1 MKGDEIMV
9 INGAIV
15 SDLDMMFIES
25 VLQEEL
31 TLCMMLRSART
42 GIGVNKQL
50 MIMMIN
56 IFSKKLIFQKI
67 FTDPPVIS
75 ALASGRNVDMIE
87 SLVCPPPP
95 TDNSINEDPISSLIV
110 PAPGKRKA

>member
-31 TLCMMLRSART
+31 TLCMMLRSSRPGT
-42 GIGVNKQL
+42 
-50 MIMMIN
+50 IN
-56 IFSKKLIFQKI
+56 DILTNTLI
-67 FTDPPVIS
+67 
-75 ALASGRNVDMIE
+75 R
-87 SLVCPPPP
+87 C
-95 TDNSINEDPISSLIV
+95 NSILLHS
-110 PAPGKRKA
+110 

>member
-31 TLCMMLRSART
+31 TLCMMLRSCRPGNCT
-42 GIGVNKQL
+42 YILGSE
-50 MIMMIN
+50 
-56 IFSKKLIFQKI
+56 SKKMHKFLLRNFLKI
-67 FTDPPVIS
+67 IIC
-75 ALASGRNVDMIE
+75 ASLFDSDFAN
-87 SLVCPPPP
+87 
-95 TDNSINEDPISSLIV
+95 
-110 PAPGKRKA
+110 AYY

>member
-31 TLCMMLRSART
+31 TLCMMLRSSR
-42 GIGVNKQL
+42 
-50 MIMMIN
+50 
-56 IFSKKLIFQKI
+56 
-67 FTDPPVIS
+67 
-75 ALASGRNVDMIE
+75 
-87 SLVCPPPP
+87 
-95 TDNSINEDPISSLIV
+95 
-110 PAPGKRKA
+110 PGKPEYFISVILY

>member
-1 MKGDEIMV
+1 MFKKFPGLMKGDEIMV

-42 GIGVNKQL
+42 GNFFVKLQHEL
-50 MIMMIN
+50 K
-56 IFSKKLIFQKI
+56 FHKKK
-67 FTDPPVIS
+67 
-75 ALASGRNVDMIE
+75 
-87 SLVCPPPP
+87 
-95 TDNSINEDPISSLIV
+95 
-110 PAPGKRKA
+110 

>member
-31 TLCMMLRSART
+31 TLCMMLRSSRT
-42 GIGVNKQL
+42 GITYFTSQL
-50 MIMMIN
+50 CIMESHN
-56 IFSKKLIFQKI
+56 LKI
-67 FTDPPVIS
+67 TSVSFYRSSCDF
-75 ALASGRNVDMIE
+75 
-87 SLVCPPPP
+87 
-95 TDNSINEDPISSLIV
+95 NSWTE
-110 PAPGKRKA
+110 R

>member
-31 TLCMMLRSART
+31 TLCMMLRSSR
-42 GIGVNKQL
+42 
-50 MIMMIN
+50 
-56 IFSKKLIFQKI
+56 
-67 FTDPPVIS
+67 
-75 ALASGRNVDMIE
+75 
-87 SLVCPPPP
+87 
-95 TDNSINEDPISSLIV
+95 
-110 PAPGKRKA
+110 PGKLYGTLHATFTQPLCLIDVVMVVELEIQANNFLLNSLTRFDFLIRYPFDSLNKIIASQLYEDKFKHDLRF

>member
-1 MKGDEIMV
+1 MSFALGFASLINEIMV

-42 GIGVNKQL
+42 GNFFV
-50 MIMMIN
+50 
-56 IFSKKLIFQKI
+56 KLQHELKFHKI
-67 FTDPPVIS
+67 FFKMYYTINTIGKCD
-75 ALASGRNVDMIE
+75 
-87 SLVCPPPP
+87 C
-95 TDNSINEDPISSLIV
+95 NSFRS
-110 PAPGKRKA
+110 

>member
-42 GIGVNKQL
+42 GT
-50 MIMMIN
+50 
-56 IFSKKLIFQKI
+56 S
-67 FTDPPVIS
+67 
-75 ALASGRNVDMIE
+75 
-87 SLVCPPPP
+87 
-95 TDNSINEDPISSLIV
+95 NS
-110 PAPGKRKA
+110 

>member
-42 GIGVNKQL
+42 GTSNSWSNKN
-50 MIMMIN
+50 N
-56 IFSKKLIFQKI
+56 IFFIPKIIFFLLQIHQSFRHWQVVEMLI
-67 FTDPPVIS
+67 
-75 ALASGRNVDMIE
+75 
-87 SLVCPPPP
+87 
-95 TDNSINEDPISSLIV
+95 
-110 PAPGKRKA
+110 

>member
-42 GIGVNKQL
+42 GNFLV
-50 MIMMIN
+50 
-56 IFSKKLIFQKI
+56 KLQH
-67 FTDPPVIS
+67 
-75 ALASGRNVDMIE
+75 
-87 SLVCPPPP
+87 
-95 TDNSINEDPISSLIV
+95 
-110 PAPGKRKA
+110 

>member
-31 TLCMMLRSART
+31 TLCMMLRSSR
-42 GIGVNKQL
+42 
-50 MIMMIN
+50 
-56 IFSKKLIFQKI
+56 
-67 FTDPPVIS
+67 
-75 ALASGRNVDMIE
+75 
-87 SLVCPPPP
+87 
-95 TDNSINEDPISSLIV
+95 
-110 PAPGKRKA
+110 PGKCTEHYMLLSRNLV

>member
-42 GIGVNKQL
+42 GIPCKQTADSL
-50 MIMMIN
+50 QKFGMCAEIN
-56 IFSKKLIFQKI
+56 CPEKCFKI
-67 FTDPPVIS
+67 CHIY
-75 ALASGRNVDMIE
+75 I
-87 SLVCPPPP
+87 
-95 TDNSINEDPISSLIV
+95 
-110 PAPGKRKA
+110 